1 MTRASFFVLA
11 LVSAVA
17 CGGPRPPFDAT
28 SANDAVAKV
37 ELASCTTG
45 APLDFHATLVFAN
58 DGSAESAIVDGGPLA
73 GTPAAACVEKVLR
86 GVRVAPFDGPHA
98 TVRRSFHMK

>member
-1 MTRASFFVLA
+1 MIRALFVLTI
-11 LVSAVA
+11 VSAVA

-28 SANDAVAKV
+28 SANAAVGNV
-37 ELASCTTG
+37 DLASCTTG

-86 GVRVAPFDGPHA
+86 GAKVAPFDGPHA